1 MAKETPSEPQ
11 QQTPAAETP
20 AAQPLLTRKMLM
32 IGIPVVFVEAVL
44 VYFLTAMFVVPRIS
58 GAAEHPAEADKKP
71 LAVPEPQVFVVN
83 DLIVNPAGTNGT
95 RFLLT
100 TIGVEVS
107 TPEAKAELEKKEL
120 QVRDILNSILTSKG
134 LDSLVDVGHRESL
147 RREIFERVRKL
158 LTTGKPEQVYFS
170 KFIVQ

>member
-1 MAKETPSEPQ
+1 MTRSAIPRV
-11 QQTPAAETP
+11 
-20 AAQPLLTRKMLM
+20 LL
-32 IGIPVVFVEAVL
+32 VVFVEAVL
-44 VYFLTAMFVVPRIS
+44 VYFLTAMFVVPKIS
-58 GAAEHPAEADKKP
+58 GAPEHPAEAEEKAP
-71 LAVPEPQVFVVN
+71 VVPEPQVFVVN

-134 LDSLVDVGHRESL
+134 LDSLVDIRRRESL
-147 RREIFERVRKL
+147 RREIFESVRKL
-158 LTTGKPEQVYFS
+158 LTTGKTEQVYFS